1 MRVNGSYS
9 KSCKVLSGVPQGSVL
24 GPLLFVIYIN
34 DLPDSV
40 SSSTFLF
47 ADDTKIFRK
56 VSSKADAKKLQA
68 DINSL
73 DLWSREWL
81 LKFHPDK
88 CHVLTLGKFD
98 KIMHTERYKLGLL
111 ELEHVFDEKDLG
123 VIMDSEL
130 KFDEHINAKIKKAN
144 TMIGLIR
151 RSFAFLDGKL
161 FKQLYTS
168 FVRPHLEYCQSIWS
182 PHLKKDIK
190 IIESVQR
197 RATRLVDG
205 FQNLSYEQRLQE
217 LDLPTLAFRRR
228 RGDMIELFKHHH
240 TYDKQSLSS
249 YFRQRSNPSRQHD
262 FQLERNFALDGL
274 RGVQHNS
281 FCFRTTKMWN
291 ELPRKV
297 VEADNLNILKNRLD
311 QHWKN
316 ERFDC
321 NEIIDS

>member
-1 MRVNGSYS
+1 
-9 KSCKVLSGVPQGSVL
+9 
-24 GPLLFVIYIN
+24 
-34 DLPDSV
+34 
-40 SSSTFLF
+40 
-47 ADDTKIFRK
+47 
-56 VSSKADAKKLQA
+56 
-68 DINSL
+68 
-73 DLWSREWL
+73 
-81 LKFHPDK
+81 
-88 CHVLTLGKFD
+88 
-98 KIMHTERYKLGLL
+98 
-111 ELEHVFDEKDLG
+111 
-123 VIMDSEL
+123 MDSEL

-144 TMIGLIR
+144 TMIRLIR

-190 IIESVQR
+190 MIESVQR

-281 FCFRTTKMWN
+281 FYFRTTKMWN

-297 VEADNLNILKNRLD
+297 VEADNLNIFKNRLD